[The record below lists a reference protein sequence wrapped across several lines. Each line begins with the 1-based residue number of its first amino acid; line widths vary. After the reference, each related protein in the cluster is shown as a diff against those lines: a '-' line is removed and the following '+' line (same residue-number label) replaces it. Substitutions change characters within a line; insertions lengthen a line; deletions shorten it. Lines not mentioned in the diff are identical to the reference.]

1 MHTFSAKPL
10 PNMLQDPHIKKIA
23 QKYNKSS
30 GQILLRFLIEK
41 NIVPIPKSVT
51 PSRIA
56 ENFNV
61 FDFSLDAGEIKEIE
75 GLNIGEEARVCDFNF
90 FPK

>member
-1 MHTFSAKPL
+1 
-10 PNMLQDPHIKKIA
+10 MLQNPVVKKIA
-23 QKYNKSS
+23 DKHKKAS

-51 PSRIA
+51 PSRVA

-61 FDFSLDAGEIKEIE
+61 FDFSLDAGDIKELE
-75 GLNIGEEARVCDFNF
+75 SLEIGEKARVCDFDF
-90 FPK
+90 FPM

>member
-1 MHTFSAKPL
+1 
-10 PNMLQDPHIKKIA
+10 MLQNPVIKKIA
-23 QKYNKSS
+23 ENHNKSS
-30 GQILLRFLIEK
+30 GQIMLRFLIEK

-61 FDFSLDAGEIKEIE
+61 FDFSLNADEIKEIE
-75 GLNIGEEARVCDFNF
+75 ALDIGEDARICDFAF
-90 FPK
+90 FPP